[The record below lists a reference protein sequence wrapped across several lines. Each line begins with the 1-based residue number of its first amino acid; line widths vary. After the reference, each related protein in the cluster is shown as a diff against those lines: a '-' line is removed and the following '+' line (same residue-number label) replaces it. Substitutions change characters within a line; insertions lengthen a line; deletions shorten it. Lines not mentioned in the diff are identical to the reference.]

1 MDDASNTEAIRG
13 DLRSLEKRIKET
25 RAGLAD
31 KTRQADRVDRDWEE
45 MIRAHAKI
53 QEALQ
58 ASGGIIKIVIEGL
71 RLDADILK
79 YSLRRWVLRHDHKFR
94 GAFFSQRKSEARP
107 GAESA
112 FVGQRHG

>member
-1 MDDASNTEAIRG
+1 MDNALNIEAIRG

-31 KTRQADRVDRDWEE
+31 ETRQADRVDRDWEE

-53 QEALQ
+53 QEAVQ
-58 ASGGIIKIVIEGL
+58 ASGSMMKLVIEGL

-79 YSLRRWVLRHDHKFR
+79 FSLRRWVLRHDHKFR
-94 GAFFSQRKSEARP
+94 GALTTEKK
-107 GAESA
+107 
-112 FVGQRHG
+112 

>member
-1 MDDASNTEAIRG
+1 MDDASNIEAIRG

-31 KTRQADRVDRDWEE
+31 ETRQADPIGRDWEE

-58 ASGGIIKIVIEGL
+58 ASGSMVKLVIDGL

-94 GAFFSQRKSEARP
+94 GALTTEKK
-107 GAESA
+107 
-112 FVGQRHG
+112 